1 MRDSSPSE
9 GQIEHNKYSI
19 LSDTGLASIV
29 GSNGDR
35 RIFFQ
40 DKNGTIR
47 QAVFHD
53 GKWAA
58 PISYTVTNDAKANTP
73 LAAMLLPYAQIGQ
86 EVVSQN

>member
-1 MRDSSPSE
+1 MSDSTPSE
-9 GQIEHNKYSI
+9 IQVGNSKYSV
-19 LSDTGLASIV
+19 LSDTGLASVV

-40 DKNGTIR
+40 DNNGTIR

-58 PISYTVTNDAKANTP
+58 SISYTITNDAKANTP
-73 LAAMLLPYAQIGQ
+73 LAAMLIPYAQIGQ
-86 EVVSQN
+86 EVVS